1 MRLLHVDSSITGDAS
16 LSRQLSAAVVDHLR
30 AGLPGLAVVRRD
42 LAADPLPVF
51 DAATLGG
58 LTVQPQPQGR
68 EHAAEAR
75 LDRQVLDEFM
85 AADVV
90 VIGVPMYNFGVPA
103 QLKTWIDYL
112 SVAGVTFRYTPQG
125 PVGLA
130 GGKRVIL
137 ASTRGGLYGPGSPA
151 APNEHQESYLQAV
164 LRFFGITDIT
174 VVRAEGV
181 RMGPDQA
188 QRAVADALDEV
199 RRLPLTATPVA
210 AAA

>member
-1 MRLLHVDSSITGDAS
+1 MTLLHVDSSITGPAS

-30 AGLPGLAVVRRD
+30 AGAPRLHVVRRD

-58 LTVQPQPQGR
+58 VTVRPERQGP

-103 QLKTWIDYL
+103 QLKTWVDYL
-112 SVAGVTFRYTPQG
+112 AVAGVTFRYTPEG

-137 ASTRGGLYGPGSPA
+137 ASTRGGLYGPGAPA
-151 APNEHQESYLQAV
+151 AAMEHQESYLQAV
-164 LRFFGITDIT
+164 LAFFGVTDVT
-174 VVRAEGV
+174 VIRAEGV
-181 RMGPDQA
+181 RMGAEQA
-188 QRAVADALDEV
+188 RRAVADALDAI
-199 RRLPLTATPVA
+199 RRLPVAVA
-210 AAA
+210 A

>member
-1 MRLLHVDSSITGDAS
+1 MRILHVDSSITGPNS
-16 LSRQLSAAVVDHLR
+16 LSRRLSAAVVEHLR
-30 AGLPGLAVVRRD
+30 AAAPGAEVVRRD

-58 LTVQPQPQGR
+58 LTVRPEPQPP
-68 EHAAEAR
+68 EHAEEAR
-75 LDRQVLDEFM
+75 LDRQVLGEFM

-90 VIGVPMYNFGVPA
+90 VVGVPMYNFGVPA

-112 SVAGVTFRYTPQG
+112 SVAGVTFRYTPEG

-151 APNEHQESYLQAV
+151 APMEHQESYLRAV
-164 LRFFGITDIT
+164 LGFFGITDVEVI
-174 VVRAEGV
+174 RAEGV
-181 RMGPDQA
+181 KLSADHG
-188 QRAVADALDEV
+188 QRAVADALDAV
-199 RRLPLTATPVA
+199 RRLPVPLA
-210 AAA
+210 A

>member
-1 MRLLHVDSSITGDAS
+1 
-16 LSRQLSAAVVDHLR
+16 
-30 AGLPGLAVVRRD
+30 
-42 LAADPLPVF
+42 
-51 DAATLGG
+51 
-58 LTVQPQPQGR
+58 
-68 EHAAEAR
+68 
-75 LDRQVLDEFM
+75 M

-90 VIGVPMYNFGVPA
+90 VVGVPMYNFGVPA

-112 SVAGVTFRYTPQG
+112 AVAGVTFRYTPQG

-137 ASTRGGLYGPGSPA
+137 ASARGGLYGPGSPGA
-151 APNEHQESYLQAV
+151 SVEHQESHLQAV

-188 QRAVADALDEV
+188 ERAVAQALDDV
-199 RRLPLTATPVA
+199 RRLPTAATPLAIA
-210 AAA
+210 A

>member
-1 MRLLHVDSSITGDAS
+1 MNLLHVDSSITGHTS

-30 AGLPGLAVVRRD
+30 SGTPNLNVVRRD
-42 LAADPLPVF
+42 LAAHPLPVF
-51 DAATLGG
+51 DAGTLGG
-58 LTVQPQPQGR
+58 VTVRPEPQGPA
-68 EHAAEAR
+68 HAAEAR
-75 LDRQVLDEFM
+75 LDRAVLGEFM

-90 VIGVPMYNFGVPA
+90 VIGAPMYNFGVPA

-125 PVGLA
+125 PIGLA
-130 GGKRVIL
+130 GGKRVII

-151 APNEHQESYLQAV
+151 AAMEHQESYLQAV
-164 LRFFGITDIT
+164 LAFFGVTDVV

-188 QRAVADALDEV
+188 QSAVAQALAQI
-199 RRLPLTATPVA
+199 RRLPPA

>member
-1 MRLLHVDSSITGDAS
+1 MQLLHVDSSITGPTS
-16 LSRQLSAAVVDHLR
+16 LSRQLSAAVGDHLR
-30 AGLPGLAVVRRD
+30 AGTPHLQVIRRD

-58 LTVQPQPQGR
+58 LTVRPEPQGP
-68 EHAAEAR
+68 EHAAQAR

-90 VIGVPMYNFGVPA
+90 VIGAPMYNFGVPA

-137 ASTRGGLYGPGSPA
+137 ASTRGGLYGPGAPA
-151 APNEHQESYLQAV
+151 AAMEHQESYLQAV
-164 LRFFGITDIT
+164 LGFFGITDVDVI
-174 VVRAEGV
+174 RAEGLK
-181 RMGPDQA
+181 MGPDQA
-188 QRAVADALDEV
+188 RQAVAEAMENV
-199 RRLPLTATPVA
+199 RRLPVRLGVA
-210 AAA
+210 A